1 MTRHLDVA
9 GKSGLVYRYRPLA
22 DDMPVTLAGANYLI
36 LEGQGDAVTIARV
49 GESDCLYRD
58 VDEVREQAGRRRGR
72 VSLFVRLNVS
82 GEARRQEQADIL
94 AAQERAEAENQVER
108 QVRPGRQRRPAR
120 PGEGKTDP
128 PLDS

>member
-9 GKSGLVYRYRPLA
+9 GKSGVVYRYRPLSE
-22 DDMPVTLAGANYLI
+22 DMPVTLAGANYLI
-36 LEGQGDAVTIARV
+36 LEGQGENVTIARV

-94 AAQERAEAENQVER
+94 AAQERAEAENRVER
-108 QVRPGRQRRPAR
+108 PVRPAPKRKPAGR
-120 PGEGKTDP
+120 GKA